1 MPNNELELY
10 EGELA
15 PNAEWV
21 HEKSAEVIKIDFKY
35 LLKAYR

>member
-21 HEKSAEVIKIDFKY
+21 HEKSAEVIRSILNIY
-35 LLKAYR
+35 